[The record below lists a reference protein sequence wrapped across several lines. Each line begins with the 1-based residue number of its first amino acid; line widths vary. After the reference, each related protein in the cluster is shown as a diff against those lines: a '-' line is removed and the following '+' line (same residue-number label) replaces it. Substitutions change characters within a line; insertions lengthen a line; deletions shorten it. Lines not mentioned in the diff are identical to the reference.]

1 MVPDGAQYTLFMLQ
15 GGTELAIGRGM
26 LAATVISLLMVPVLY
41 AIVQRFS
48 ERLGRDRTPEQEA
61 S

>member
-1 MVPDGAQYTLFMLQ
+1 M
-15 GGTELAIGRGM
+15 GTTVFGGM